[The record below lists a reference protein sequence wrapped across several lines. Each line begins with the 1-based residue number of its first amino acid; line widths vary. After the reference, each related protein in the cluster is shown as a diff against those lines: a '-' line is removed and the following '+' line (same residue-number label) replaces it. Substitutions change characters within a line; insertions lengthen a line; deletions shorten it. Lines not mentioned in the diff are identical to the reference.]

1 MNFITC
7 FLALLLFLKARS
19 ILGLKFDKETTGKT
33 KKALIEVEN
42 TVGQSSFK
50 LIETEGAN
58 FTSREEKKREG
69 KKRRNF
75 GVDYNEVTTTKT
87 TTSTTTT
94 EETTTTTKETTTTTE
109 ETTITTEETTTKTE
123 ETATA
128 TEETTKNTST
138 ITDAIPKNYVPAVSQ
153 DLNTWDKFVKAFYPA
168 SGNRMFSWS
177 FMKKKKKTYEANKKS
192 IEAHND
198 QYKKGL
204 VDFPLEL
211 NKFSDMTYK
220 EFVNSY
226 TGAVV
231 DDFPNTT
238 KFQMNDYQWTRGIS
252 ENNIP
257 SYFDWTDHGAVTRVK
272 DQNRCSSCWAFG
284 NSFD

>member
-1 MNFITC
+1 M
-7 FLALLLFLKARS
+7 
-19 ILGLKFDKETTGKT
+19 GKFDKETTGKT

-87 TTSTTTT
+87 TT
-94 EETTTTTKETTTTTE
+94 
-109 ETTITTEETTTKTE
+109 
-123 ETATA
+123 TATT

-177 FMKKKKKTYEANKKS
+177 F
-192 IEAHND
+192 
-198 QYKKGL
+198 
-204 VDFPLEL
+204 
-211 NKFSDMTYK
+211 
-220 EFVNSY
+220 
-226 TGAVV
+226 
-231 DDFPNTT
+231 
-238 KFQMNDYQWTRGIS
+238 
-252 ENNIP
+252 
-257 SYFDWTDHGAVTRVK
+257 
-272 DQNRCSSCWAFG
+272 
-284 NSFD
+284 